1 MNSSDRDQLLLR
13 RRRRFLLQLLG
24 GSSGLLLPQLAWA
37 GRTVQAVRSSAS
49 DTHTRFVLDLDGPVD
64 HRVFTL
70 EGPDRA
76 VLDLTGTRLA
86 QSSGNV
92 VPDASVVR
100 SVRYGIRNG
109 QDLRVVFDLSGKVV
123 PRVLQLPP
131 GEGAGHR
138 LVVDFPHAGVPV
150 VARSEPVRPDESGS
164 TFRDL
169 VIAIDPGHGGKDPG
183 AVGPGGTREKDIVLQ
198 ISRRLRDMVLGERGL
213 KPVMIRDSDTFISL
227 RRRTEIAREHK
238 ADLFVSVHADA
249 FHRQS
254 ARGASVYCLSL
265 RGASSE
271 AARWLARRENAADFV
286 GGASIAH
293 QDEVVASVLL

>member
-1 MNSSDRDQLLLR
+1 MNISDNDLLLR

-49 DTHTRFVLDLDGPVD
+49 QTHTRFVLDLDGPVD

-70 EGPDRA
+70 EGPDRV
-76 VLDLTGTRLA
+76 VLDLTGVSLA
-86 QSSGNV
+86 NASTGR
-92 VPDASVVR
+92 VPNGSVVR
-100 SVRYGIRNG
+100 SVRFGIRNG
-109 QDLRVVFDLSGKVV
+109 HDLRVVFDVTGKVS
-123 PRVLQLPP
+123 PRVLLLPP

-138 LVVDFPHAGVPV
+138 LVVDLPHAEAPRL
-150 VARSEPVRPDESGS
+150 ARSEPDEPQAAES

-169 VIAIDPGHGGKDPG
+169 VIAIDAGHGGKDPG
-183 AVGPGGTREKDIVLQ
+183 AVGPGGTYEKDIVLQ
-198 ISRRLRDMVLGERGL
+198 ISRRLRDMLSRERGL
-213 KPVMIRDSDTFISL
+213 KPVMIRDSDTFITL
-227 RRRTEIAREHK
+227 RRRTEIAREQK
-238 ADLFVSVHADA
+238 ADLFVSIHADA

-286 GGASIAH
+286 GGASIAQIGRAH
-293 QDEVVASVLL
+293 V